1 MADERPVVL
10 VAEDD
15 PSVRLALEF
24 VLKYEGFDV
33 VFAEDGI
40 KALEMAR
47 NARPDIIL
55 LDHLMPKMDGREV
68 LGELKGDENT
78 SGIPVLVLTGMPE
91 RDSEN
96 WEGAEF
102 VGKPF
107 TPDELIAKINAA
119 LGESD
124 RSG

>member
-1 MADERPVVL
+1 M
-10 VAEDD
+10 AEDD

-40 KALEMAR
+40 KALEVAR

-55 LDHLMPKMDGREV
+55 LDHIMPKMDGREV
-68 LGELKGDENT
+68 LGELRGHEAT
-78 SGIPVLVLTGMPE
+78 SGIPVLVLTGMAE
-91 RDSEN
+91 RDFDA

-107 TPDELIAKINAA
+107 SPDELIAKINDA
-119 LGESD
+119 LGERG
-124 RSG
+124 RSV

>member
-1 MADERPVVL
+1 M
-10 VAEDD
+10 AEDD